1 MNESLI
7 TLAGWLGGD
16 VKYYEKGDV
25 KVAHLRVG
33 TTPRRFDKDKGEW
46 TDAETQWYAVT
57 AWRQL
62 AENCMNALHRGD
74 PVVVH
79 GRVKAQAWTN
89 NAGVQ
94 VTGFEVEAA
103 FVGHDLNRGVS
114 TFQRTAVTARPEA
127 PVEVDTSTGELMDGL
142 AAVPAA

>member
-16 VKYYEKGDV
+16 VHYLDKGEV

-46 TDAETQWYAVT
+46 VDADTQWYAVT

-62 AENCMNALHRGD
+62 AENCSRSLKRGD

-79 GRVKAQAWTN
+79 GRVKAQQWIN
-89 NAGVQ
+89 GAGVQ
-94 VTGFEVEAA
+94 ITGFEVEAS
-103 FVGHDLNRGVS
+103 FVGHDLNRGTSQFTRAAAPAREDQSVRVNP
-114 TFQRTAVTARPEA
+114 RTGEILDPVAEA
-127 PVEVDTSTGELMDGL
+127 P
-142 AAVPAA
+142 AA